1 MKKYEFTGETK
12 AVNFFGNITVRRIR
26 AKKMFPSP
34 MLMKANDLGGW
45 IQKVENLSHKG
56 NAWIVENAMIYDNA
70 QVYGNAGAC
79 DNAKIFENAKIH
91 GYADIS
97 DNAWVYGN
105 AQIYGNA
112 RIGDNAEVCDYVKVY
127 DNAQI
132 FGSAEI
138 CGNAKIYGK
147 AEIYD
152 NVVICGNARVYGN
165 AKIHGNAEICG
176 NADIFSENH
185 VFVAGPIG
193 SQNDFATFYRDK
205 DRQITV
211 KCGCFLGKMD
221 EFIKEIQLTYGD
233 SKYALAYQAV
243 ILAAKFQIDL
253 TKEPDEKNQG
263 RKDKI
268 DT

>member
-12 AVNFFGNITVRRIR
+12 AVNSLGNINVRRIK
-26 AKKMFPSP
+26 AKKLFQSP

-56 NAWIVENAMIYDNA
+56 NAWIAENARVYDDAQVYDNAGVCGNAKIYENAMIY
-70 QVYGNAGAC
+70 GNAEIC
-79 DNAKIFENAKIH
+79 DNVWA
-91 GYADIS
+91 
-97 DNAWVYGN
+97 YGN
-105 AQIYGNA
+105 AQIYGDA
-112 RIGDNAEVCDYVKVY
+112 RISDNAEVCDYVKVY
-127 DNAQI
+127 DHAEI

-138 CGNAKIYGK
+138 CGNAKIYGN
-147 AEIYD
+147 AEVYD

-165 AKIHGNAEICG
+165 AKIHGNAEICD
-176 NADIFSENH
+176 NAVIFSENH

-193 SQNDFATFYRDK
+193 SQNDFVTFYRDK

-221 EFIKEIQLTYGD
+221 EFIKKIQLAYGD

-253 TKEPDEKNQG
+253 TEESAEKNQERG
-263 RKDKI
+263 NAE
-268 DT
+268 